1 MGVFL
6 CKALHLALQQQERHM
21 YFAQTNNNGEG
32 QGQPRCVISYVYWLD
47 PPGGAG
53 LIWIKPIDFAREREK
68 KTQLIVDT
76 YHRLYS

>member
-1 MGVFL
+1 
-6 CKALHLALQQQERHM
+6 M

-53 LIWIKPIDFAREREK
+53 LI
-68 KTQLIVDT
+68 
-76 YHRLYS
+76 